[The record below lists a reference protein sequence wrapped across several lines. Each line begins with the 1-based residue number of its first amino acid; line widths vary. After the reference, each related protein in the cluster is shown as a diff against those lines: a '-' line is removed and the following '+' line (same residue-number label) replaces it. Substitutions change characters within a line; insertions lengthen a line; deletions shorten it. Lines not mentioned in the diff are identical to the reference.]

1 MSLIVSNKYELI
13 HWRDRIWKIGPD
25 GKLIPQRDENNQII
39 YNPLTDQP
47 EYEYIED
54 GTRVNAKRLNHMD
67 EGIYSAHDYIVELK
81 ATIRRMQ
88 IQMELDGRVPGN
100 SGTFADTLDGSSNK
114 IKLDSALTDII
125 EAVIAGTTT
134 LKVASVDGFTPFTQ
148 VTIFDDTN
156 TEDVLITAIDASA
169 KTITVQA
176 LAFSYKKGAKV
187 ARSNVSIDTVNA
199 EMGIGDWQTYNV
211 ELVEVV

>member
-100 SGTFADTLDGSSNK
+100 SGTFADVLDGSSNK
-114 IKLDSALTDII
+114 ISLDKALTDII
-125 EAVIAGTTT
+125 EAVEIGTTT
-134 LKVASVDGFTPFTQ
+134 LKVASVEGLTAFTQ
-148 VTIFDDTN
+148 VTIFDDEHIEDVVITEVGTN
-156 TEDVLITAIDASA
+156 TI
-169 KTITVQA
+169 KVQA
-176 LAFSYKKGAKV
+176 LKNAYKKGAKV
-187 ARSNVSIDTVNA
+187 ARSNVVIDTTNA
-199 EMGIGDWQTYNV
+199 EMGVGDWQTFNV

>member
-39 YNPLTDQP
+39 YNPLTGQP
-47 EYEYIED
+47 EYEYLET

-114 IKLDSALTDII
+114 IKLDTALTDII
-125 EAVIAGTTT
+125 EAVAIGTTT

-148 VTIFDDTN
+148 VTIFDDEHI
-156 TEDVLITAIDASA
+156 EDVVITEVGAG
-169 KTITVQA
+169 TIKVQA
-176 LAFSYKKGAKV
+176 LQNAYKKGAKV
-187 ARSNVSIDTVNA
+187 ARSNVAIDTVNA
-199 EMGIGDWQTYNV
+199 EMGIGHWQTYNI

>member
-1 MSLIVSNKYELI
+1 MSLVVSNKYELI
-13 HWRDRIWKIGPD
+13 YWRDRIWKIGPD

-39 YNPLTDQP
+39 NNPLTGQP
-47 EYEYIED
+47 EYEYLET

-114 IKLDSALTDII
+114 ITMDKALTDII
-125 EAVIAGTTT
+125 EAVEIGTTT
-134 LKVASVDGFTPFTQ
+134 LKVASVEGFTAFTQ
-148 VTIFDDTN
+148 VTIFDDVG
-156 TEDVLITAIDASA
+156 TEDVVITAIGTD
-169 KTITVQA
+169 TITVQA
-176 LAFSYKKGAKV
+176 LKNSYKKGAKV
-187 ARSNVSIDTVNA
+187 ARSNVTIDTVNA
-199 EMGIGDWQTYNV
+199 EMGVGDWQTYNV

>member
-1 MSLIVSNKYELI
+1 MSLVVSNKYELI
-13 HWRDRIWKIGPD
+13 YWRDRIWKIGPD

-39 YNPLTDQP
+39 YNPLTGQP
-47 EYEYIED
+47 EYEYLET

-67 EGIYSAHDYIVELK
+67 EGIFLAHEYIVGLQ

-125 EAVIAGTTT
+125 EAVAIGTTT
-134 LKVASVDGFTPFTQ
+134 LKVASVEGFTAFTQ
-148 VTIFDDTN
+148 VTIFDDEHI
-156 TEDVLITAIDASA
+156 EDVVITEVGTG
-169 KTITVQA
+169 TIKVQA
-176 LAFSYKKGAKV
+176 LQNAYKKGAKV
-187 ARSNVSIDTVNA
+187 ARSNVEIDTVNA
-199 EMGIGDWQTYNV
+199 EMGVGDWQTYSV

>member
-1 MSLIVSNKYELI
+1 MSLVVSNKYELI
-13 HWRDRIWKIGPD
+13 YWRDRIWKIGPD

-39 YNPLTDQP
+39 NNPLTGQP
-47 EYEYIED
+47 EYEYLET

-114 IKLDSALTDII
+114 IKLDNALTDII
-125 EAVIAGTTT
+125 EAVTAGTTT
-134 LKVASVDGFTPFTQ
+134 LKVASVEGFTAFTQ
-148 VTIFDDTN
+148 ITIFDDVG
-156 TEDVLITAIDASA
+156 TEDVVITAIGTD
-169 KTITVQA
+169 TITVQA
-176 LAFSYKKGAKV
+176 LKNSYKKGAKV
-187 ARSNVSIDTVNA
+187 ARSNVLIDTVNA
-199 EMGIGDWQTYNV
+199 EMGVGVWQTFSV

>member
-13 HWRDRIWKIGPD
+13 YWRDRIWKVGPD

-39 YNPLTDQP
+39 NNPLTGQP

-67 EGIYSAHDYIVELK
+67 KGIYSAHDYIVELK

-114 IKLDSALTDII
+114 IKLDKALTDII
-125 EAVIAGTTT
+125 EAVAIGTTT
-134 LKVASVDGFTPFTQ
+134 LKVASVEGFTAFTQ
-148 VTIFDDTN
+148 VTIFDDKHIEDVMITEVGTN
-156 TEDVLITAIDASA
+156 TI
-169 KTITVQA
+169 KVQA
-176 LAFSYKKGAKV
+176 LKNAYKKGAKV

-199 EMGIGDWQTYNV
+199 EMSVGNWQTFNV